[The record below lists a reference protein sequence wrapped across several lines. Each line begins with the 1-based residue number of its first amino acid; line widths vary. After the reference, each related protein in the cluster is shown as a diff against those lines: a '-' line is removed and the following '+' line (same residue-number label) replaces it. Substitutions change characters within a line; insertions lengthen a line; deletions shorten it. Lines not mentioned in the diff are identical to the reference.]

1 MGETNSLEDLDRSD
15 LLIPIKI
22 IGQLRLSLVDTLVS
36 PIA

>member
-15 LLIPIKI
+15 LLVPIKI
-22 IGQLRLSLVDTLVS
+22 KGQLRLSLVDTLVS

>member
-15 LLIPIKI
+15 LLVPIKI
-22 IGQLRLSLVDTLVS
+22 IGKLRLSLVDTLVS